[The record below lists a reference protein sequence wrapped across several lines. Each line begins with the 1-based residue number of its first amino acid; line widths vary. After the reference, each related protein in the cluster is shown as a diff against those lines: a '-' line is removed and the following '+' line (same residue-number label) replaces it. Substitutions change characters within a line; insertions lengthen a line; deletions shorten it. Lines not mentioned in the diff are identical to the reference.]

1 MPPGLERAGMVERIE
16 RPWSEGGHR
25 EETPK
30 ETTAGRT
37 KRKSPT
43 SVRILRMLI
52 AALLLAFA
60 VWIPVEIWSRYHLP
74 QPDEPTHATPAPA
87 QGGGGQSGTEA
98 PTPAGRANAP
108 QTNAQ

>member
-1 MPPGLERAGMVERIE
+1 MVERIE
-16 RPWSEGGHR
+16 RSWSEGGQR

-30 ETTAGRT
+30 DAIAGRT
-37 KRKSPT
+37 KRRSPT
-43 SVRILRMLI
+43 SLRIMRVLI

-60 VWIPVEIWSRYHLP
+60 VWIPVEIWSRYNLP
-74 QPDEPTHATPAPA
+74 QPAEPTHTTSAPV

-108 QTNAQ
+108 QTNPQ

>member
-1 MPPGLERAGMVERIE
+1 MVERIE
-16 RPWSEGGHR
+16 RPWNEDAQA
-25 EETPK
+25 PK
-30 ETTAGRT
+30 DTTTGRT

>member
-1 MPPGLERAGMVERIE
+1 MVERIE
-16 RPWSEGGHR
+16 RPWSEGAQAQ
-25 EETPK
+25 K
-30 ETTAGRT
+30 DTTAGRT

-74 QPDEPTHATPAPA
+74 QPDEPAHATTAPA
-87 QGGGGQSGTEA
+87 HGGGGQSGTEA

>member
-1 MPPGLERAGMVERIE
+1 MVERIE
-16 RPWSEGGHR
+16 RPWSEGAQAPQ
-25 EETPK
+25 EPM
-30 ETTAGRT
+30 AGRT

-74 QPDEPTHATPAPA
+74 QPDEPTHAEPAPA
-87 QGGGGQSGTEA
+87 QGGGGQSGSEA
-98 PTPAGRANAP
+98 PTPAGRASAP
-108 QTNAQ
+108 KTNAQ